1 MGAVSSGKVR
11 YGSDVAV
18 AVLRALEL
26 PFVALNP
33 GASFRGLHDSLV
45 NFDEGRRLG
54 DPEIIQCTHE
64 EIAVA
69 VAHGYAKAAGR
80 PMAAALHDVVGLQ
93 HASMAVF
100 NAWCD
105 HAPMLLLGGTGP
117 MEQELRRPWIDWVHT
132 ALVQGQV
139 VRDIVKWDD
148 QPASHAGV
156 VESLARAHRIM
167 SSEPTGPVYVCLD
180 VGLQEQDI
188 EGTDPDLIWA
198 VEAGRPITAPAGD
211 PAALRVIAAALRSAR
226 WPVILA
232 GSVGRSEAGFATLEE
247 LAARWAIPV
256 IDLGNRLNLSSTH
269 PMNLSGADRE
279 VLARADV
286 VLALD
291 VKDLSGP
298 LAPLSG
304 GAGSTSPDAGRAR
317 LFAISLEDYAIS
329 SWVMDYQR
337 LVPVELAVAADSAS
351 ALAFLLDEMSPP
363 EQGGDQARRA
373 TGQPG
378 RGSEGV
384 DARRQEVGEWH
395 ARLRRQFREQAEAH
409 VGERPIAPAE
419 LALRLAEVLEGRD
432 FLLANGDLRG
442 WMGRLLTLDRPRQ
455 HLGSSGGAGL
465 GYGIG
470 ATIGACLATRDTDTI
485 VLDVQSDGDLMFVPG
500 GLWTLAHHRLPAL
513 VVVYN
518 NRSYFNDEEH
528 QYRMADHRGRDRT
541 RAVIGTRIE
550 DPVINFARLAESMGV
565 VGFGPVEEGEALPA
579 TLAEAVDLVTR
590 ERRPVLVD
598 VVTQNR

>member
-1 MGAVSSGKVR
+1 MSAMGSGKVR

-18 AVLRALEL
+18 SVLRALEV

-45 NFDEGRRLG
+45 NFDDGG
-54 DPEIIQCTHE
+54 HYGNPEIIECTHE

-69 VAHGYAKAAGR
+69 CAHGYAKAAGR
-80 PMAAALHDVVGLQ
+80 PMAAALHNVVGLQ

-105 HAPMLLLGGTGP
+105 HAPILLLGGTGP
-117 MEQELRRPWIDWVHT
+117 MDPELRRPWIDWVHT

-156 VESLARAHRIM
+156 VQSLARAQRIM
-167 SSEPTGPVYVCLD
+167 LSEPTGPVYVCLD
-180 VGLQEQDI
+180 VALQEQDI
-188 EGTDPDLIWA
+188 EGTDPDLDWA
-198 VEAGRPITAPAGD
+198 LEAARPVTAPAGD
-211 PAALRVIAAALRSAR
+211 PAALKAIADALRAAR
-226 WPVILA
+226 WPVVLA

-247 LAARWAIPV
+247 LAGRWAIPV
-256 IDLGNRLNLSSTH
+256 LDLGNRLNLSSTH

-279 VLARADV
+279 VMSRADV

-304 GAGSTSPDAGRAR
+304 VLAGAPVGGSRTR
-317 LFAISLEDYAIS
+317 LFTISLEDYAVS

-337 LVPVELAVAADSAS
+337 LVPVELAVAADAPS
-351 ALAFLLDEMSPP
+351 ALGVLLDQLGQPGERS
-363 EQGGDQARRA
+363 ESGRGSGRA
-373 TGQPG
+373 TGE
-378 RGSEGV
+378 GSGEV
-384 DARRQEVGEWH
+384 EARRQEVSEWH
-395 ARLRRQFREQAEAH
+395 ARLRRGFRQEAEAH

-419 LALRLAEVLEGRD
+419 LGLRLAQVLEGRD

-442 WMGRLLTLDRPRQ
+442 WMSRLLPLNRPRQ

-470 ATIGACLATRDTDTI
+470 ATIGACLATRGTETM
-485 VLDVQSDGDLMFVPG
+485 VVNVQSDGDLMFVPG

-518 NRSYFNDEEH
+518 NRSYFNDEDH

-550 DPVINFARLAESMGV
+550 DPVIDFARLAESMGV
-565 VGFGPVEEGEALPA
+565 VGLGPVEDGETLEA
-579 TLAEAVDLVTR
+579 TLAEAVR
-590 ERRPVLVD
+590 RIEEERRPVLVD

>member
-1 MGAVSSGKVR
+1 MGAVDAGKIR

-45 NFDEGRRLG
+45 NFDDGGRFG

-117 MEQELRRPWIDWVHT
+117 MDTELRRPWIDWVHT
-132 ALVQGQV
+132 ALVQGTV

-148 QPASHAGV
+148 QPASHAAV

-167 SSEPTGPVYVCLD
+167 QSEPTGPVYVCLD

-188 EGTDPDLIWA
+188 EGTDPDLVWA
-198 VEAGRPITAPAGD
+198 AEAGRPTIAPAGD
-211 PAALRVIAAALRSAR
+211 PVALRAIATALRTAR
-226 WPVILA
+226 WPVIVA
-232 GSVGRSEAGFATLEE
+232 GSVGRSEAGFTALEE
-247 LAARWAIPV
+247 LASRWAIPV
-256 IDLGNRLNLSSTH
+256 VDLGNRLNLSSTH

-279 VLARADV
+279 VVGRADV

-291 VKDLSGP
+291 VKDLSAP

-304 GAGSTSPDAGRAR
+304 VGAGSTAANAAR
-317 LFAISLEDYAIS
+317 LFSVSLEDYAIS
-329 SWVMDYQR
+329 SWIMDYQR

-351 ALAFLLDEMSPP
+351 ALAFLLDELGLPGARGDEGPTSGQGP
-363 EQGGDQARRA
+363 EEGGQGI
-373 TGQPG
+373 
-378 RGSEGV
+378 
-384 DARRQEVGEWH
+384 DARRREVSEWH
-395 ARLRRQFREQAEAH
+395 ARLRREFRQQAEAH

-419 LALRLAEVLEGRD
+419 LALGLTEVLDGRD
-432 FLLANGDLRG
+432 FVLANGDLRG
-442 WMGRLLTLDRPRQ
+442 WMGRLLPLRRPRQ
-455 HLGSSGGAGL
+455 HLGGSGGAGL

-470 ATIGACLATRDTDTI
+470 ATIGACLATRGTDTI

-550 DPVINFARLAESMGV
+550 DPVIDFARLAQSMGV
-565 VGFGPVEEGEALPA
+565 MGLGPVGDGEALRA
-579 TLAEAVDLVTR
+579 TLAEAVGLVEH

>member
-1 MGAVSSGKVR
+1 MSPEKVR
-11 YGSDVAV
+11 YGSDLAV
-18 AVLRALEL
+18 AVLRALEV

-45 NFDEGRRLG
+45 NFDGGGRAG

-69 VAHGYAKAAGR
+69 VAHGYAKASGQA
-80 PMAAALHDVVGLQ
+80 MAAALHDIVGLQ

-105 HAPMLLLGGTGP
+105 RAPVLLVGGTGP
-117 MEQELRRPWIDWVHT
+117 MDPELRRPWIDWVHT
-132 ALVQGQV
+132 ALVQGTV

-167 SSEPTGPVYVCLD
+167 LSEPAGPVYVCLD

-188 EGTDPDLIWA
+188 EGLDPDLAWA
-198 VEAGRPITAPAGD
+198 AGAARPVRTPAGD
-211 PAALRVIAAALRSAR
+211 PAAVRTIAEAISGAR
-226 WPVILA
+226 WPVVLA
-232 GSVGRSEAGFATLEE
+232 GRLGRSEAGFAALDQ
-247 LAARWAIPV
+247 LARRCALPV
-256 IDLGNRLNLSSTH
+256 LDLGDRLNLPSTH
-269 PMNLSGADRE
+269 PMNLSGAEAE

-286 VLALD
+286 VVAFD

-298 LAPLSG
+298 LAGLPAGRLGMGSG
-304 GAGSTSPDAGRAR
+304 GAGHRLR
-317 LFAISLEDYAIS
+317 LFSVSLEDYASS

-351 ALAFLLDEMSPP
+351 VLPALLEGI
-363 EQGGDQARRA
+363 EARA
-373 TGQPG
+373 
-378 RGSEGV
+378 EEV
-384 DARRQEVGEWH
+384 DARRREVGQWH
-395 ARLRRQFREQAEAH
+395 ARLRRGFEEQARRR

-419 LALRLAEVLEGRD
+419 LALALSEALAGEDFVL
-432 FLLANGDLRG
+432 AHGDLRG
-442 WMGRLLTLDRPRQ
+442 WMGKLLALERPRQ
-455 HLGSSGGAGL
+455 YLGGSGGAGL

-470 ATIGACLATRDTDTI
+470 ATIGACLARRGTDTL
-485 VLDVQSDGDLMFVPG
+485 VVDVQPDGDLMFVPG

-528 QYRMADHRGRDRT
+528 QRRMADHRIRDRS

-550 DPVINFARLAESMGV
+550 DPAVDFARLAESMGV
-565 VGFGPVEEGEALPA
+565 AGLGPVEDGAELAS
-579 TLAEAVDLVTR
+579 TLAEAVRRLR
-590 ERRPVLVD
+590 EERRPVLVD